1 VAEFVL
7 CVDVGNSR
15 TKFGLFRHEP
25 APRPA
30 AALPE
35 CLAAAALPHG
45 KLVQWDNLR
54 RELDLHREDEVR
66 GFITGSNPEAVGVIR
81 DGWPSGWRAPT
92 LLDDVTEFPLE
103 IRLEKPNHAGVDRI
117 LNAVAGN
124 TVRPA
129 GTPAVIVDT
138 GTATTVDAVSPEGA
152 FEGGS
157 ILPGFELCARA
168 LHQYTALLPFVT
180 IDELSNESHEAL
192 GTSTREALRSGLL
205 WGQIGAIR
213 ELLTRLS
220 ARWSAAPFVLLT
232 GGGAP
237 LAAPELPEA
246 RWEPCLSLQGLAVV
260 VEHLAGRLKDFGEL
274 SRGAEG

>member
-1 VAEFVL
+1 VGDFLL

-15 TKFGLFRHEP
+15 TKFGVFPQES
-25 APRPA
+25 A
-30 AALPE
+30 AARSDGLPE
-35 CLAAAALPHG
+35 CLAAAAVTHG
-45 KLVQWDNLR
+45 QPVNWEKLR
-54 RELDLHREDEVR
+54 RELNVHRDDRVL
-66 GFITGSNPEAVGVIR
+66 GYLTGSNPEGVAVIR
-81 DGWPSGWRAPT
+81 EGWPAEWKAPT
-92 LLDDVTEFPLE
+92 LLDDVMDFPLK
-103 IRLEKPNHAGVDRI
+103 IDLEQPNHAGIDRV
-117 LNAVAGN
+117 LNAVACN
-124 TVRPA
+124 AIRPT
-129 GTPAVIVDT
+129 GRPAVIVDT
-138 GTATTVDAVSPEGA
+138 GTATTVDSVSPEGA

-180 IDELSNESHEAL
+180 IDELSNESHEPL

-213 ELLTRLS
+213 ELVRRLS
-220 ARWSAAPFVLLT
+220 ERWSVTPVVLLT

-260 VEHLAGRLKDFGEL
+260 VEYLTKARL
-274 SRGAEG
+274 

>member
-1 VAEFVL
+1 MAEFVM

-15 TKFGLFRHEP
+15 TKFGLFRREDGP
-25 APRPA
+25 PRRTS
-30 AALPE
+30 LPD
-35 CLAAAALPHG
+35 CLAATAVSHG
-45 KLVQWDNLR
+45 QPVAWDKLR
-54 RELDLHREDEVR
+54 REFEIHRDDEVR
-66 GFITGSNPEAVGVIR
+66 GYLTGSNPEGVGVVR
-81 DGWPSGWRAPT
+81 GGWPKDWPEPAF
-92 LLDDVTEFPLE
+92 LDGVLDFPLE
-103 IRLEKPNHAGVDRI
+103 IRLEKPNHAGIDRI
-117 LNAVAGN
+117 LNAVACN
-124 TVRPA
+124 AIRPD
-129 GTPAVIVDT
+129 GVPAVIVDT

-180 IDELSNESHEAL
+180 VDEMCNESHEPL

-205 WGQIGAIR
+205 WGQIGGIR
-213 ELLTRLS
+213 ELVKLLS
-220 ARWSAAPFVLLT
+220 ERWLAPPIVLLT

-260 VEHLAGRLKDFGEL
+260 VEHLARV
-274 SRGAEG
+274 SR

>member
-1 VAEFVL
+1 MAEFVM

-15 TKFGLFRHEP
+15 TKFGLFHPNDGLRQKP
-25 APRPA
+25 G
-30 AALPE
+30 LPP
-35 CLAAAALPHG
+35 CLAATPVPHG
-45 KLVQWDNLR
+45 QPVDWEKLRKNFQIR
-54 RELDLHREDEVR
+54 RDDRVS
-66 GFITGSNPEAVGVIR
+66 GFLTGSNPDAVGVIR
-81 DGWPSGWRAPT
+81 SDWPKDWPEPT
-92 LLDDVTEFPLE
+92 FLDDVLNFPLE
-103 IRLEKPNHAGVDRI
+103 IRLEKPNHAGIDRI
-117 LNAVAGN
+117 LNAVACN
-124 TVRPA
+124 TIRPE
-129 GTPAVIVDT
+129 GVPAVIVDT

-180 IDELSNESHEAL
+180 VDEMCNESHEPL
-192 GTSTREALRSGLL
+192 GTTTREALRSGLL

-213 ELLTRLS
+213 ELVKLLS
-220 ARWSAAPFVLLT
+220 ERWPAAPIMLLT

-260 VEHLAGRLKDFGEL
+260 VEHLAKV
-274 SRGAEG
+274 SR